1 MELVLFL
8 VALGLIIVVL
18 VMTYFMLKDRN
29 TKFSKSLREFGI
41 HPWNNPWYNK
51 AKTLETKQKE
61 RIIAVLK
68 CAKEYAVSVDLK
80 EAIEIAKSQKINNI
94 ELFIYS
100 YYIINQV
107 DPSFTVEMLRRVAEI
122 LQQNAD
128 DAKNAQASNAEF
140 VPTKLTDDEEA
151 AEQNDST
158 YSFAKAEPEA
168 KPVAKSIVKNKQNVE
183 TFARS
188 WADQYNAN
196 LRISYETAL
205 RYINDK
211 KDFSQ
216 LVSLDIM
223 AKNEGLDIEER
234 PLINEIDEDGL
245 KLIIYAMIRANSAGI
260 FLDDESSY
268 RVNKVQNINEYK
280 DAFKITTTLL
290 KNLYKNYHRDV
301 TRFTNAMIRAHN
313 AQLYLNFSESD
324 LYALTDDD
332 FDNLISNLIKAKNN
346 GITIDPKDLILHNVS
361 GEQMNNLVAAIIKAK
376 AYGLDLYFKEL
387 MRYHVTTGSDVMK
400 FVKSLYY
407 IKVTGL
413 DTDISKDDLIDYS
426 KPNADIYDCV
436 KSMKIAKDYEAEN
449 PEGKYGIN
457 TRMVRKHFLEFGVV
471 LETIKSI
478 QKAQKAGLNLD
489 MLLAGRIQRSGQYT
503 LGEAIAWALNPQV
516 IDVKDCLTV
525 VCKSGVQITPK
536 INVTVRGKMELIF
549 DGYGL
554 SILCKRINEA
564 VVTKF
569 ESYDTHEDILHNL
582 SPISH
587 EVLKMINEEESKR
600 EIKTGYER
608 ATETQLNKYCAYQL
622 LDVNIYDLEIGKN
635 IKSELELRETEI
647 KSRKQIIRAEADRA
661 KAEADL
667 RIAMVQQYKDGT
679 KPNFNELH
687 KANLL
692 SEKSKSIE
700 TGYENIE

>member
-1 MELVLFL
+1 MDYLGFLLALVFIL
-8 VALGLIIVVL
+8 VSVVL
-18 VMTYFMLKDRN
+18 ATILLKDRKS
-29 TKFSKSLREFGI
+29 KFSKSIRALGYRVFG
-41 HPWNNPWYNK
+41 NPYYNK
-51 AKTLETKQKE
+51 AKELEPIE
-61 RIIAVLK
+61 RERLVAVLK
-68 CAKEYAVSVDLK
+68 CSRDYTTNIDFK
-80 EAIEIAKSQKINNI
+80 EAIEIAKCKKITNI
-94 ELFIYS
+94 ELFVYS

-107 DPSFTVEMLRRVAEI
+107 DPSFSVEMLRKVAEI
-122 LQQNAD
+122 MKQNAD
-128 DAKNAQASNAEF
+128 EAKLKE
-140 VPTKLTDDEEA
+140 
-151 AEQNDST
+151 EQN
-158 YSFAKAEPEA
+158 PETID
-168 KPVAKSIVKNKQNVE
+168 KSKSDQKIRQNVE

-188 WADQYNAN
+188 WADQINAD

-234 PLINEIDEDGL
+234 PLINQIDEEGL

-268 RVNKVQNINEYK
+268 RINKVQNINEYK

-313 AQLYLNFSESD
+313 AQLWLNFSESD
-324 LYALTDDD
+324 LYALSDDD

-346 GITIDPKDLILHNVS
+346 GIIIDPKDLILHNVS
-361 GEQMNNLVAAIIKAK
+361 GEQMNNLISAIIKAK
-376 AYGLDLYFKEL
+376 AYGLELNFAEL

-407 IKVTGL
+407 VKVTGL
-413 DTDISKDDLIDYS
+413 DDEINKDDLIEHSRPD
-426 KPNADIYDCV
+426 ADIYDCV
-436 KSMKIAKDYEAEN
+436 KAMKIAKDCEAAGTET
-449 PEGKYGIN
+449 EYGI
-457 TRMVRKHFLEFGVV
+457 TRRMVMKHFEEFGYV

-478 QKAQKAGLNLD
+478 QKARKAGLNID
-489 MLLAGRIQRSGQYT
+489 MQLAGKIIRSGKYT
-503 LGEAIAWALNPQV
+503 LSEAITWALKPQV
-516 IDVKDCLTV
+516 VEVKDCLTI
-525 VCKSGVQITPK
+525 VCKSGVQMTPK
-536 INVTVRGKMELIF
+536 INITVRGKMELIF
-549 DGYGL
+549 AGYGL
-554 SILCKRINEA
+554 DILGKRINEA
-564 VVTKF
+564 VVTKL
-569 ESYDTHEDILHNL
+569 ESFDDHESILKNL

-587 EVLKMINEEESKR
+587 EVLKMINEEEEMR
-600 EIKTGYER
+600 EIKTNPKR

-622 LDVNIYDLEIGKN
+622 LDVNIYDLIIGQN
-635 IKSELELRETEI
+635 IKSELELRMAEI
-647 KSRKQIIRAEADRA
+647 QSRKRIIQAEADRA

-692 SEKSKSIE
+692 SEKPKSIE
-700 TGYENIE
+700 TGYEKEE

>member
-1 MELVLFL
+1 MNTYSII
-8 VALGLIIVVL
+8 LIIVVVVAIAAVFITNLL
-18 VMTYFMLKDRN
+18 VNGDKDKFAKQVKDLGYSTWNPYFK
-29 TKFSKSLREFGI
+29 
-41 HPWNNPWYNK
+41 K
-51 AKTLETKQKE
+51 AKGMEQKE
-61 RIIAVLK
+61 RARFLAVLK
-68 CAKEYAVSVDLK
+68 CTKDYSISIDFK
-80 EAIEIAKSQKINNI
+80 EAIEIAKCSKISNI

-107 DPSFTVEMLRRVAEI
+107 DMSFSLEMLRKVAEI
-122 LQQNAD
+122 LYQN
-128 DAKNAQASNAEF
+128 SEE
-140 VPTKLTDDEEA
+140 TK
-151 AEQNDST
+151 
-158 YSFAKAEPEA
+158 PEA
-168 KPVAKSIVKNKQNVE
+168 EGASSTTLSKNDQRIRQNVE

-188 WADQYNAN
+188 WADQINAD
-196 LRISYETAL
+196 LKISYETAL

-234 PLINEIDEDGL
+234 PLINQIDEEGL

-268 RVNKVQNINEYK
+268 RINKVQNINEYK

-313 AQLYLNFSESD
+313 AQLWLNFSESD
-324 LYALTDDD
+324 LYAISDDD
-332 FDNLISNLIKAKNN
+332 FDNLISNLIKAKNS
-346 GITIDPKDLILHNVS
+346 GIVIDPKDLILHNVS
-361 GEQMNNLVAAIIKAK
+361 GEQMNNLISAIIKAK
-376 AYGLDLYFKEL
+376 AYGLSDQLNFNEL

-400 FVKSLYY
+400 FVKSLRY
-407 IKVTGL
+407 IRENGL
-413 DTDISKDDLIDYS
+413 ANEITKDDLIEYS
-426 KPNADIYDCV
+426 RPEADIYDCV
-436 KSMKIAKDYEAEN
+436 QAMKIATEMEPTEGEN
-449 PEGKYGIN
+449 GI
-457 TRMVRKHFLEFGVV
+457 TRRMVKKHFLEFGKV

-478 QKAQKAGLNLD
+478 RKARKAGLTLD
-489 MLLAGRIQRSGQYT
+489 MALAGKIIRSGKYSS
-503 LGEAIAWALNPQV
+503 LDEAIAWALKPQV
-516 IDVKDCLTV
+516 VEVKDCLTI

-536 INVTVRGKMELIF
+536 INITVRGKMELIF
-549 DGYGL
+549 AGYGL
-554 SILCKRINEA
+554 DILGKRINEA
-564 VVTKF
+564 VVTKL
-569 ESYDTHEDILHNL
+569 ESFDDHEYILKNL

-587 EVLKMINEEESKR
+587 EVLKMINEEDEKR
-600 EIKTGYER
+600 EIKTDPER
-608 ATETQLNKYCAYQL
+608 ATESQLNKYCAYQL

-635 IKSELELRETEI
+635 IKSELELRQAEI
-647 KSRKQIIRAEADRA
+647 DSRKRIIKAEADRA

-692 SEKSKSIE
+692 NEKPKSIE
-700 TGYENIE
+700 TGYEGTDS

>member
-1 MELVLFL
+1 MDYIGFLLALVFIL
-8 VALGLIIVVL
+8 VSVVL
-18 VMTYFMLKDRN
+18 ATILLKDRKS
-29 TKFSKSLREFGI
+29 KFSKSIRELGYHVFG
-41 HPWNNPWYNK
+41 NPYYNK
-51 AKTLETKQKE
+51 AKELEPVE
-61 RIIAVLK
+61 RERLVAVLK
-68 CAKEYAVSVDLK
+68 CARDYTINIDFK
-80 EAIEIAKSQKINNI
+80 EAIEIAKCKKITNI
-94 ELFIYS
+94 ELFVYS

-107 DPSFTVEMLRRVAEI
+107 DASFSLEMLRKVAEI
-122 LQQNAD
+122 LKQNAD
-128 DAKNAQASNAEF
+128 DAKLKE
-140 VPTKLTDDEEA
+140 
-151 AEQNDST
+151 EQN
-158 YSFAKAEPEA
+158 PESID
-168 KPVAKSIVKNKQNVE
+168 KSKSDQKIRQNVE

-188 WADQYNAN
+188 WADQINAD

-234 PLINEIDEDGL
+234 PLINQIDEEGL

-268 RVNKVQNINEYK
+268 RINKVQNINEYK

-313 AQLYLNFSESD
+313 AQLWLNFSESD
-324 LYALTDDD
+324 LYALSDDD
-332 FDNLISNLIKAKNN
+332 FDNLISNLIKAKNG
-346 GITIDPKDLILHNVS
+346 GIIIDPKDLILHNVS
-361 GEQMNNLVAAIIKAK
+361 GEQMNNLISAIIKAK
-376 AYGLDLYFKEL
+376 AYGLSDQLNFNEL

-400 FVKSLYY
+400 FVKSLRF
-407 IKVTGL
+407 IRENGL
-413 DTDISKDDLIDYS
+413 DLEINKDDLIEYS
-426 KPNADIYDCV
+426 RPDADIYDCV
-436 KSMKIAKDYEAEN
+436 QSMKIAAELEPTETEN
-449 PEGKYGIN
+449 GI
-457 TRMVRKHFLEFGVV
+457 TRRMVKKHFLEFGKV

-478 QKAQKAGLNLD
+478 RKARKAGLSID
-489 MLLAGRIQRSGQYT
+489 MVLAGKIIRSGKYSS
-503 LGEAIAWALNPQV
+503 LDEAISWALKPQV
-516 IDVKDCLTV
+516 VEVKDCLTI

-536 INVTVRGKMELIF
+536 INITVRGKMELIF
-549 DGYGL
+549 VGYGL
-554 SILCKRINEA
+554 DILGKRINEA
-564 VVTKF
+564 VVTKL
-569 ESYDTHEDILHNL
+569 ESFDDHESILKNL

-587 EVLKMINEEESKR
+587 EVLKMINEEEEKR
-600 EIKTGYER
+600 EIKTNPER

-622 LDVNIYDLEIGKN
+622 LDVNIYDIIIGQN
-635 IKSELELRETEI
+635 IKSELELRQAEI
-647 KSRKQIIRAEADRA
+647 QSRKRIIQAEADRA

-692 SEKSKSIE
+692 NEKPKSIE
-700 TGYENIE
+700 TGYEKDE

>member
-1 MELVLFL
+1 MEYSWCI
-8 VALGLIIVVL
+8 IIVL
-18 VMTYFMLKDRN
+18 VIALAVMSYFMLKDRK
-29 TKFSKSLREFGI
+29 TKFSKSLRSLDVSTF
-41 HPWNNPWYNK
+41 NNPYYAK
-51 AKTLETKQKE
+51 AKLMENSEKE
-61 RIIAVLK
+61 RVVAILK
-68 CAKEYAVSVDLK
+68 CARDYTLNIDLK
-80 EAIEIAKSQKINNI
+80 DAIEISKTKNITNI

-107 DPSFTVEMLRRVAEI
+107 DPSFSLEMLRKVAEI
-122 LQQNAD
+122 L
-128 DAKNAQASNAEF
+128 
-140 VPTKLTDDEEA
+140 
-151 AEQNDST
+151 
-158 YSFAKAEPEA
+158 
-168 KPVAKSIVKNKQNVE
+168 KQNVDDTQSTEELLAGISTEDESENPDEDDYFKKEEPVKKTKVAKKKVHHIKQNLE

-188 WADQYNAN
+188 WADQVNAG
-196 LRISYETAL
+196 LKISYETAL

-234 PLINEIDEDGL
+234 PLINEIDEEGL

-268 RVNKVQNINEYK
+268 RINKVHNINEYK

-313 AQLYLNFSESD
+313 AQLWLNFSESD
-324 LYALTDDD
+324 LYALSDDE
-332 FDNLISNLIKAKNN
+332 FDNLISNLIKAKNK

-361 GEQMNNLVAAIIKAK
+361 GQQMNNLISAIIKAK
-376 AYGLDLYFKEL
+376 AYGLDLTFPEL
-387 MRYHVTTGSDVMK
+387 MRYHVTTGSDVMN
-400 FVKSLYY
+400 FVKAYHFVGL
-407 IKVTGL
+407 TGL
-413 DTDISKDDLIDYS
+413 SDIISKDDLIEYS
-426 KPNADIYDCV
+426 KPEADIYDCV
-436 KSMKIAKDYEAEN
+436 KSMKLAKDFEARGT
-449 PEGKYGIN
+449 EGVNGI
-457 TRMVRKHFLEFGVV
+457 TSRMVMKHFLEFGRV
-471 LETIKSI
+471 LDTIQSI
-478 QKAQKAGLNLD
+478 ERGRKAGLKLD
-489 MLLAGRIQRSGQYT
+489 MVLAGKIIRSGKYT
-503 LGEAIAWALNPQV
+503 LDEAIAWALKPQV
-516 IDVKDCLTV
+516 VEVNNCLTV

-536 INVTVRGKMELIF
+536 INITVRGKMELIF
-549 DGYGL
+549 AGYGL
-554 SILCKRINEA
+554 DILGKRINEA

-569 ESYDTHEDILHNL
+569 ESFDDHEFILKNL

-587 EVLKMINEEESKR
+587 DVLKMVNEEESMR
-600 EIKTGYER
+600 EIKTDPER

-622 LDVNIYDLEIGKN
+622 LDVNIYDIEIGKN
-635 IKSELELRETEI
+635 VKSELELRQAEI
-647 KSRKQIIRAEADRA
+647 SSRMRIIKAEADRA

-692 SEKSKSIE
+692 NEKAKSIE
-700 TGYENIE
+700 TGYESSPE

>member
-1 MELVLFL
+1 MEFTWFL
-8 VALGLIIVVL
+8 VAVFLLLVVA
-18 VMTYFMLKDRN
+18 FMSYMMFKDRK
-29 TKFSKSLREFGI
+29 TKFSKSLRALDVNTF
-41 HPWNNPWYNK
+41 NNPHYAK
-51 AKTLETKQKE
+51 AKLMENSEKE
-61 RIIAVLK
+61 RIVAILK
-68 CAKEYAVSVDLK
+68 CAKDYTLNIDLK
-80 EAIEIAKSQKINNI
+80 DAIEIAKTKKITNL

-107 DPSFTVEMLRRVAEI
+107 DPSFTLEMLRKVAE
-122 LQQNAD
+122 LLKQNGDENKRTEELLAGISTE
-128 DAKNAQASNAEF
+128 NGSEN
-140 VPTKLTDDEEA
+140 TDDE
-151 AEQNDST
+151 DDKKT
-158 YSFAKAEPEA
+158 EPVV
-168 KPVAKSIVKNKQNVE
+168 KPVVKKANPNIKQNIE

-188 WADQYNAN
+188 WADQVNAG
-196 LRISYETAL
+196 LKISYETAL

-234 PLINEIDEDGL
+234 PLINEIDEEGL

-268 RVNKVQNINEYK
+268 RINKVQNINEYK

-313 AQLYLNFSESD
+313 AQLWLNFSESD
-324 LYALTDDD
+324 LYALSDDE
-332 FDNLISNLIKAKNN
+332 FDNLISNLIKAKNK

-361 GEQMNNLVAAIIKAK
+361 GQQMNNLISAIIKAK
-376 AYGLDLYFKEL
+376 AYGLDLTFPEL
-387 MRYHVTTGSDVMK
+387 MRYHVTTGSDVMN
-400 FVKSLYY
+400 FVKAYHF
-407 IKVTGL
+407 VGL
-413 DTDISKDDLIDYS
+413 IGLADDISKDDLIEYS
-426 KPNADIYDCV
+426 KPEADIYDCV
-436 KSMKIAKDYEAEN
+436 KAMKLAKDYESRGT
-449 PEGKYGIN
+449 EGVNGI
-457 TRMVRKHFLEFGVV
+457 TRRMVMKHFLEFGKV
-471 LETIKSI
+471 LETIQSI
-478 QKAQKAGLNLD
+478 ERGRKAGLKID
-489 MLLAGRIQRSGQYT
+489 MLLAGKIKRSGKYT
-503 LGEAIAWALNPQV
+503 LDEAIAWALKPQV
-516 IDVKDCLTV
+516 VEVENCLTV

-536 INVTVRGKMELIF
+536 INITVRGKMELIF
-549 DGYGL
+549 AGYGL
-554 SILCKRINEA
+554 DILGKRINEA

-569 ESYDTHEDILHNL
+569 ESFDDHEYILKNL

-587 EVLKMINEEESKR
+587 DVLKMVNEEESMR
-600 EIKTGYER
+600 EIKTDPER

-622 LDVNIYDLEIGKN
+622 LDVNIYDIEIGKN
-635 IKSELELRETEI
+635 VKSELELRQAEI
-647 KSRKQIIRAEADRA
+647 DSRKRIIKAEADRA

-692 SEKSKSIE
+692 NEKAKSIE
-700 TGYENIE
+700 TGYDSVSD